1 MLRHIPLPKIPPSSK
16 LFLDQIQL
24 TDFICMLGFVFF
36 YVMEN
41 LANSF

>member
-1 MLRHIPLPKIPPSSK
+1 MLIHIPLFKIPPSSN

-36 YVMEN
+36 HVTEN